1 MTPTPQ
7 LGSPRHAQR
16 ARVAWSLLVSIACA
30 ALVLLGT
37 VIPALAADGKTI
49 AVYVEGPDAALV
61 RADVL
66 ALAPK
71 ALTVV
76 EASRFSAA
84 LQKAGQRG
92 EMGNLVAVKAQRDRL
107 LSRIRKAAT
116 DVQADAVVIGR
127 VRPRKGGG
135 KEVWLLFVDAMP
147 GDLALDEAVA
157 LPADGSDRRTA
168 LGVVLK
174 APFNELAPPPPPPP
188 PPPPEPVAEE
198 KKDEPKR
205 EAHDEST
212 SLFKVGVA
220 LDLGGRWFSYH
231 DGLSANL
238 RPYSVFPAPIL
249 ALSGEVYPAATTGI
263 RVLKD
268 LGVRARFGHA
278 FGLKSATKDGAPI
291 ETQWNRFAVDLH
303 GRLRTGEGYAPVL
316 GAAIGFEW
324 IAFWFNDAG
333 AIANEVPGASYK
345 NLRLG
350 LDARIPIGRV
360 GLGFDV
366 AYLAPLS
373 TGAVYERFKDP
384 SVKGVD
390 LGFKVGVGI
399 WSGLMA
405 EVGLDYTRYFS
416 SFGPVPGDA
425 YVAGGALDQLLALR
439 LGLAYVY

>member
-1 MTPTPQ
+1 MPKTR
-7 LGSPRHAQR
+7 SPWSPGPARHAR
-16 ARVAWSLLVSIACA
+16 DALGFLASLACV
-30 ALVLLGT
+30 ALVLLMAMGRAWAGDAK
-37 VIPALAADGKTI
+37 VI
-49 AVYVEGPDAALV
+49 AVHVEGPDAALV

-66 ALAPK
+66 ALAPA
-71 ALTVV
+71 ALGVV
-76 EASRFSAA
+76 DAAKFTAA

-92 EMGNLVAVKAQRDRL
+92 EMGNALAVKAQRERL
-107 LSRIRKAAT
+107 LAKIRKAAA
-116 DVQADAVVIGR
+116 DVHADAVIVGR

-135 KEVWLLFVDAMP
+135 REVWLLLVDPVP

-157 LPADGSDRRTA
+157 LPPDGADRRVA

-174 APFNELAPPPPPPP
+174 SPFNDLAPPPPPPP
-188 PPPPEPVAEE
+188 PPPAPIAEDE
-198 KKDEPKR
+198 KKDAPAREP
-205 EAHDEST
+205 HDEAT
-212 SLFKVGVA
+212 SLFKLGLA

-231 DGLSANL
+231 DGLTGNL
-238 RPYSVFPAPIL
+238 RPYSVFPAPML

-278 FGLKSATKDGAPI
+278 FGLKSATKDGSPI

-316 GAAIGFEW
+316 GAGLGFEW

-333 AIANEVPGASYK
+333 AIANEVPGVSYK

-350 LDARIPIGRV
+350 VDARFPLGRV
-360 GLGFDV
+360 GIGLDL
-366 AYLAPLS
+366 AYLAPLT

-390 LGFKVGVGI
+390 LGLKVSVGI
-399 WSGLMA
+399 AAGFQA
-405 EVGLDYTRYFS
+405 ELGLDYTRYFA
-416 SFGPVPGDA
+416 SFAPVPGDA

-439 LGLAYVY
+439 LGAAYVY